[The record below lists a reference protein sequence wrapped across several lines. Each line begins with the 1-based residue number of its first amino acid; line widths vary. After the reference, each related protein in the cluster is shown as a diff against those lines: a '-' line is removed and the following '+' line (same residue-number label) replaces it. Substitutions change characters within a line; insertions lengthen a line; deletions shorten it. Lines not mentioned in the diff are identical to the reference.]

1 LEEGGTVGF
10 LDRLLTKEPASKD
23 IAKKRLQL
31 VILHDRLPLS
41 PGLVQT
47 MRKDII
53 VAISKYVEVDEDA
66 ARVTISQ
73 DAGHHR
79 IIADIPVQG
88 PGRRS

>member
-1 LEEGGTVGF
+1 MGF
-10 LDRLLTKEPASKD
+10 LDRLLTREPASKD
-23 IAKKRLQL
+23 IAKRRLQL

-47 MRKDII
+47 MRNDII

>member
-1 LEEGGTVGF
+1 MGF
-10 LDRLLTKEPASKD
+10 LDRLLTREPASKD

-47 MRKDII
+47 MKNDII

-66 ARVTISQ
+66 AQITISQ
-73 DAGHHR
+73 GAGHHR

>member
-1 LEEGGTVGF
+1 MGF
-10 LDRLLTKEPASKD
+10 LDRLLTREPASKD
-23 IAKKRLQL
+23 VAKKRLQL

-47 MRKDII
+47 MKNDII
-53 VAISKYVEVDEDA
+53 VAISKYVEVDEEA
-66 ARVTISQ
+66 AQITISQ
-73 DAGHHR
+73 GAGHPR